1 MKISLRQ
8 RDLHEK
14 HRKKFPDPAAAVSAA
29 VVTAALAFFFYR
41 SPWAFPVLSPVGFFC
56 YRKIL
61 KDKEQRRREEMA
73 VQFRECILSVSTLLQ
88 AGYSAENA
96 FMECEKDMRLMY
108 DENASICRELKIIRR
123 GLSINIT
130 LEELLQDMALRSG
143 CEDISRFA
151 QIFSLAKRNGGNMAA
166 IIRSSA
172 ALIGKRIELRRELCT
187 LLSGKK
193 MELNVMKVMPFA
205 ILVYIGMSNP
215 GYFDTLY
222 GNFTGIAIMTGCL
235 AVYMAA
241 CALGDRVMAGMLA
254 EA

>member
-1 MKISLRQ
+1 
-8 RDLHEK
+8 
-14 HRKKFPDPAAAVSAA
+14 
-29 VVTAALAFFFYR
+29 
-41 SPWAFPVLSPVGFFC
+41 
-56 YRKIL
+56 
-61 KDKEQRRREEMA
+61 
-73 VQFRECILSVSTLLQ
+73 
-88 AGYSAENA
+88 
-96 FMECEKDMRLMY
+96 
-108 DENASICRELKIIRR
+108 
-123 GLSINIT
+123 
-130 LEELLQDMALRSG
+130 
-143 CEDISRFA
+143 
-151 QIFSLAKRNGGNMAA
+151 MAA

-172 ALIGKRIELRRELCT
+172 ALIGKRIELRRELST